1 MQNMNIKDPVKYIS
15 FNRINLED
23 HFFDSLREDYS
34 GFNEWFNK
42 KAVSNEKAYV
52 LFSNKDGAVLGFLYL
67 KDETEGDNSISPN
80 FDVRR
85 RLKIGTFKV
94 KAHHTVFGERF
105 MTIILR
111 KMVEDNFDTVYVTTF
126 SKQADLI
133 SLFKKFGFELWG
145 EKTNGELVYIKTL
158 KVTND
163 FYKDFPKINTND
175 TKYYILSI
183 YPKYHT
189 DLFPDSQLYTE
200 KDHVIRDVSYTNTIN
215 KVYLGKAP
223 LISNMSKGD
232 LVVIYRASED
242 GKIAEYNS
250 VVTGICTVVD
260 TKNISEF
267 KTFES
272 FKAYC
277 SKGTIFSDFEL
288 ERLYDKQKYPYII
301 KMVYNFPLSK
311 RIIRKYLCDEI
322 GISRSYPTMEVNRNE
337 FLSILTAGEINEN
350 FIIDKA

>member
-1 MQNMNIKDPVKYIS
+1 M
-15 FNRINLED
+15 
-23 HFFDSLREDYS
+23 
-34 GFNEWFNK
+34 
-42 KAVSNEKAYV
+42 
-52 LFSNKDGAVLGFLYL
+52 LFSSNDDAVLGFLYL
-67 KDETEGDNSISPN
+67 KDETESDNSISPN
-80 FDVRR
+80 FDLHR

-111 KMVEDNFDTVYVTTF
+111 KMIEDNFDTVYVTTF
-126 SKQADLI
+126 PRQEGLI
-133 SLFKKFGFELWG
+133 SLFRKFGFELWG
-145 EKTNGELVYIKTL
+145 NKENGELVYIKTL
-158 KVTND
+158 RDTDNY
-163 FYKDFPKINTND
+163 YKDFPRININNA
-175 TKYYILSI
+175 KYYILSI
-183 YPKYHT
+183 LPKYHT

-215 KVYLGKAP
+215 KVYLGSAS
-223 LISNMSKGD
+223 LISNMNKGD
-232 LVVIYRASED
+232 LVVIYRTSES

-267 KTFES
+267 GTFES

-277 SKGTIFSDFEL
+277 GKGTIFSDFEL
-288 ERLYDKQKYPYII
+288 EKLYIKQKYPYII
-301 KMVYNFPLSK
+301 KMIYNFPLSK

-322 GISRSYPTMEVNRNE
+322 GIPRSYPTMQINKDE
-337 FLSILTAGEINEN
+337 FLNILRSGEINEN